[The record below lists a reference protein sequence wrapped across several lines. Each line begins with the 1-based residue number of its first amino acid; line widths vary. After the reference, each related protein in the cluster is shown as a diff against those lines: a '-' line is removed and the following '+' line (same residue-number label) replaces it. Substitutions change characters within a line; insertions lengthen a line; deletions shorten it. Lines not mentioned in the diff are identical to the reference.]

1 MPLETSIEVLN
12 TSINRL
18 ISALEGKLPVGQDAP
33 APAPADMPPPPS
45 FLTMAPTAPPPAP
58 VVPFTDAKGLLA
70 YVMAAFEAHGG
81 AKIQE
86 VFNTLKLANVNDVKP
101 DQYQMLY
108 QAIEALKA

>member
-12 TSINRL
+12 TSINKL
-18 ISALEGKLPVGQDAP
+18 ISALEGKLPVPAAEPTAP
-33 APAPADMPPPPS
+33 LPPAAGMPPPPS
-45 FLTMAPTAPPPAP
+45 FLTAAPSAP

-86 VFNTLKLANVNDVKP
+86 VFNALKLANVNDVKP
-101 DQYQMLY
+101 EQYPALY